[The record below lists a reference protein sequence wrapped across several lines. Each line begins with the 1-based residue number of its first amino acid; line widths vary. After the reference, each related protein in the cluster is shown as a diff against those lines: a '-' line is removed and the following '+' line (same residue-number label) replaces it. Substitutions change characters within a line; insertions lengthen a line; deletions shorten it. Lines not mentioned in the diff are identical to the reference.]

1 LIFQDNTRKKRG
13 KNALKWPKRIP
24 KIKSPF
30 YLIFLFNIFMS
41 LFLRLVLNYYCN
53 LQCIGYEW
61 ILNFPHPLI
70 YYLIFMSSFLR
81 LVLDNY
87 LNNYTHT
94 CVRIGKRLTTQSDVQ
109 ACED

>member
-1 LIFQDNTRKKRG
+1 M
-13 KNALKWPKRIP
+13 
-24 KIKSPF
+24 SP
-30 YLIFLFNIFMS
+30 
-41 LFLRLVLNYYCN
+41 
-53 LQCIGYEW
+53 
-61 ILNFPHPLI
+61 
-70 YYLIFMSSFLR
+70 FLR